1 MNGYYE
7 NRVGY
12 DENGNMM
19 AVRTFIEYWSLD
31 AAQVAVVLLIC
42 KGVLTL
48 QEGVN
53 VTGLR
58 AEHLINEAQAWAV
71 ASEGL

>member
-7 NRVGY
+7 KRQGLT
-12 DENGNMM
+12 DSGEMI
-19 AVRTFIEYWSLD
+19 AVDTFIEFWPLD
-31 AAQVAVVLLIC
+31 SVQVAVVLLIC

-53 VTGLR
+53 ITGLR
-58 AEHLINEAQAWAV
+58 DEHLINEAQAWAV

>member
-1 MNGYYE
+1 MGYQNFLTQVDAE
-7 NRVGY
+7 
-12 DENGNMM
+12 GN
-19 AVRTFIEYWSLD
+19 ATVTDLGEIPFWSLD
-31 AAQVAVVLLIC
+31 ASQAAVVLLIC

-53 VTGLR
+53 ITKLC